1 LQQLM
6 PDSANIKQRRLR
18 GRIDQHVQVAIV
30 PVGLI
35 KNGTKDPGVQPM
47 MARSN
52 PADEFAVLFNTI
64 DGFTK

>member
-1 LQQLM
+1 
-6 PDSANIKQRRLR
+6 
-18 GRIDQHVQVAIV
+18 V